1 MAFIF
6 SGPRHMSG
14 FSLSDTSRS
23 MEIAFT
29 PCGVVTGLIPVS
41 VASGDFPCI
50 PSIFGIEGP
59 CMSESKT
66 PTLWPFFARAVAR
79 LAVTVLFPTPPF
91 PDMTII
97 LCFTL
102 VIFSWTFFF

>member
-6 SGPRHMSG
+6 NGPRHIIG
-14 FSLSDTSRS
+14 LALSDTKRS
-23 MEIAFT
+23 MEITFT
-29 PCGVVTGLIPVS
+29 PWGVVTGLIPVS
-41 VASGDFPCI
+41 VALGCSPCI

-66 PTLWPFFARAVAR
+66 PTFLPFFARAVAK

-91 PDMTII
+91 PDIIMI

-102 VIFSWTFFF
+102 VIFS